1 MLVYKD
7 IKVVAVTT
15 ETDYYDHKKGKT
27 IKYKTP
33 LIMKKTVYEDKH
45 CYDLGELYEILKF
58 NSQKHSGYD
67 TVCEV
72 SFKLDQEY

>member
-7 IKVVAVTT
+7 VKIVAVTT
-15 ETDYYDHKKGKT
+15 DNDYYDHKKEKT

-33 LIMKKTVYEDKH
+33 KITKKTVYEDEH

-72 SFKLDQEY
+72 SFKLDQE